1 MVYSYQLSVWLIEY
15 FLPIARDPSRDD
27 VVVGNID
34 RVQQIVATSYQQ
46 DPCKRL
52 ILAKLPDGEKQN
64 SSNIRYILNPS
75 LGETL
80 WVPSQEYIANLTA
93 VVLKEKEEQEKKKAA
108 RMELQRSRMER
119 KAAQKVGNA
128 TDESIA

>member
-52 ILAKLPDGEKQN
+52 ILAKLPDGEKQT

-108 RMELQRSRMER
+108 RMELKRSRMER
-119 KAAQKVGNA
+119 KAAQKGRNA